1 MRILIMVD
9 HNCSSGPGEDE
20 GQCQASLEVCLA
32 KKGGGGGGGEYHQG
46 KVNEEKE
53 PVNICDDS
61 TYYLCDHTWLSINL
75 HKH

>member
-32 KKGGGGGGGEYHQG
+32 KKGGGGGGGGEYHQG
-46 KVNEEKE
+46 NVNEETE
-53 PVNICDDS
+53 PVNICDDM
-61 TYYLCDHTWLSINL
+61 
-75 HKH
+75 